1 MFFAD
6 ATALGIFKT
15 NAIKDKDKYEVQFKR
30 QQQQICN
37 TIQNTSTTYMEHNS
51 KHKNDKYVIQFKR

>member
-30 QQQQICN
+30 
-37 TIQNTSTTYMEHNS
+37 
-51 KHKNDKYVIQFKR
+51 

>member
-1 MFFAD
+1 MFFSD

-30 QQQQICN
+30 
-37 TIQNTSTTYMEHNS
+37 
-51 KHKNDKYVIQFKR
+51 